1 MRLGPNRAGQLWKKY
16 CSEHGLLKICG
27 IIRPKTAEGFP
38 TMTILLVVISLV
50 AGIALGQ
57 WFKILILVLP
67 VMSLALVGTIAAGIA
82 RADNV
87 WSITLMAIAAA
98 TALQIGYLIGI
109 SLRSFIVAA
118 RFARPS
124 PASEA
129 TRRAPVAVARDRAG
143 ATEPHNEDQEHSIDH
158 HSRDRTRC
166 RRKVGPAH

>member
-1 MRLGPNRAGQLWKKY
+1 
-16 CSEHGLLKICG
+16 
-27 IIRPKTAEGFP
+27 
-38 TMTILLVVISLV
+38 MTILLVVISLV

-57 WFKILILVLP
+57 WFKILILVP
-67 VMSLALVGTIAAGIA
+67 VMSLALAGTIAAGIA

-87 WSITLMAIAAA
+87 WSIALMAIAVV

-109 SLRSFIVAA
+109 WLRSFIVAA

-129 TRRAPVAVARDRAG
+129 TRRAPAGLAQLSARDLAG
-143 ATEPHNEDQEHSIDH
+143 MTEPHNEEQEHSIDH
-158 HSRDRTRC
+158 RSRDRA

>member
-1 MRLGPNRAGQLWKKY
+1 VAI
-16 CSEHGLLKICG
+16 S
-27 IIRPKTAEGFP
+27 
-38 TMTILLVVISLV
+38 LVVISLV

-57 WFKILILVLP
+57 WFKILILVP
-67 VMSLALVGTIAAGIA
+67 VMGLALVGTIATGIA

-87 WSITLMAIAAA
+87 WWIALMAIAVV

-109 SLRSFIVAA
+109 WLRSFIVAA

-129 TRRAPVAVARDRAG
+129 TRCPTTAVAELFARDLTG
-143 ATEPHNEDQEHSIDH
+143 MTEHHNEDQAHSANH
-158 HSRDRTRC
+158 PSRDRDQC

>member
-1 MRLGPNRAGQLWKKY
+1 
-16 CSEHGLLKICG
+16 
-27 IIRPKTAEGFP
+27 
-38 TMTILLVVISLV
+38 MTILLVVISLV

-57 WFKILILVLP
+57 WFKILILVP

-87 WSITLMAIAAA
+87 WSIALMAIAVV

-109 SLRSFIVAA
+109 WLRSFIVAA

-129 TRRAPVAVARDRAG
+129 TLAPAAVAQLFARDLAG
-143 ATEPHNEDQEHSIDH
+143 MTEPHNEDQEHSIDH
-158 HSRDRTRC
+158 RSRDRTQC

>member
-1 MRLGPNRAGQLWKKY
+1 
-16 CSEHGLLKICG
+16 
-27 IIRPKTAEGFP
+27 
-38 TMTILLVVISLV
+38 MTILLVVISLV

-57 WFKILILVLP
+57 WFKILILVP
-67 VMSLALVGTIAAGIA
+67 VMSLALVGTIATGIA
-82 RADNV
+82 RADSV
-87 WSITLMAIAAA
+87 WSIALMAIAVV
-98 TALQIGYLIGI
+98 TALQIGYFIGI
-109 SLRSFIVAA
+109 WLRSFIVAA

-129 TRRAPVAVARDRAG
+129 TRRAPVAVARDLAG

>member
-1 MRLGPNRAGQLWKKY
+1 
-16 CSEHGLLKICG
+16 
-27 IIRPKTAEGFP
+27 
-38 TMTILLVVISLV
+38 MTILLVVISLV

-57 WFKILILVLP
+57 WFKILVP

-87 WSITLMAIAAA
+87 WSIALMAIAVL

-109 SLRSFIVAA
+109 WLRSFIVAA

-129 TRRAPVAVARDRAG
+129 TRRAPGGIAQLSARDLAG
-143 ATEPHNEDQEHSIDH
+143 MTEPHNEDQEHSIDH
-158 HSRDRTRC
+158 RSRDRAH
-166 RRKVGPAH
+166 RKVGPAH